1 MDWQEADGDALTLL
15 SNTLRQGEII
25 AAEIALCKSLMRL
38 KLCSF
43 PSLADRSARAEKTPG
58 ASRDWGTLYH
68 RAKKAIKTYSEY
80 PPSELIRA

>member
-43 PSLADRSARAEKTPG
+43 PSLADRSARAEKTHRGIQGLGNPVS
-58 ASRDWGTLYH
+58 SRKEGH
-68 RAKKAIKTYSEY
+68 
-80 PPSELIRA
+80 